1 MAPDRSLDDD
11 YLRYPK
17 RRHGYD
23 HERYDWSML
32 ADRPPL
38 RWPGDKPL
46 AVWINLSLQF
56 YPLNQRGVPFK
67 VPGGMTMPYP
77 DLRHFT
83 LRDYGNRVGVYRV
96 LKAFDRYQIRP
107 TFAINAQLAQQTPS
121 LLARL
126 LDRDGEL
133 LCHGWN
139 MDHLHYGGQDRDEE
153 AEIVRHALET
163 LRDLSGQPI
172 RGWLSP
178 ARSQSWNTLDLLA
191 ENGVAYC
198 ADWVNDDL
206 PYPVA
211 TESGRLT
218 ALPLSSEIEDQ
229 FVLSQNLHS
238 EISWVAQV
246 KDAFDYL
253 LEEAERE
260 GGRLFT
266 LSLHPWLIG
275 QPHRIGC
282 LEEVLDYI
290 GGSDRIWQAPAG
302 EILDAFLAQTEKD
315 G

>member
-1 MAPDRSLDDD
+1 MALDDD
-11 YLRYPK
+11 YLHYPK

-23 HERYDWSML
+23 HARYDWSVL
-32 ADRPPL
+32 AERPAI

-83 LRDYGNRVGVYRV
+83 LRDYGNRVGIYRV
-96 LKAFDRYQIRP
+96 LKAFERYGIRP
-107 TFAINAQLAQQTPS
+107 TFAVNAQLAQQTPY

-126 LDRDGEL
+126 LERDGEL

-139 MDHLHYGGQDRDEE
+139 MDHLHHGGQDRDEE
-153 AEIVRHALET
+153 ADIVRRALET
-163 LRDLSGQPI
+163 LRELSGRPI

-206 PYPVA
+206 PYPV
-211 TESGRLT
+211 TTQSGSLT
-218 ALPLSSEIEDQ
+218 AMPLSSEIEDQ
-229 FVLSQNLHS
+229 FVITQNLHS
-238 EISWVAQV
+238 EDAWVAQV

-253 LEEAERE
+253 LAEAERE

-266 LSLHPWLIG
+266 LSLHPWLMG

-290 GGSDRIWQAPAG
+290 AGSDRVWQAPAG
-302 EILDAFLAQTEKD
+302 EILEAFLAQTQKV
-315 G
+315 GG